1 MNAQMDPESIPTNT
15 GPVASPAQPAL
26 AKTRFNLTV
35 FTHAVVD
42 FFSFVGVSL
51 LPLIATRLDL
61 DNAEKA
67 LILGIGPV
75 ASGGIQPIVAWIS
88 DKTNSRL
95 PGVLGML
102 LAVVCVS
109 LLGYAENFAQ
119 LAALTAVGTM
129 GVGAFHPPAAA
140 ACGQLSKKRSLGMA
154 VFFLAGMLGGM
165 AGNIFAPQYV
175 DIMSTATV
183 EGERVR
189 DAQAGLH
196 ALVWFIPPGLVFT
209 GVLFWAIHTIHHRA
223 HDAHERHG
231 SLPDKERKRRWGAV
245 WLLYVGNI
253 VRFTS
258 NNALIYLLV
267 RFTELHA
274 ARVAKEGTTA
284 DALGTL
290 ASEYNGPIQ
299 AAQQLGMGG
308 FGLVLGATLTPRLE
322 KPMLV
327 GMPVLGAIAIAA
339 VPWAA
344 DAPAEFSYWI
354 ALGLS
359 VLAGM
364 GFGSMIPVTMG
375 IAQRLLPHRTSLA
388 SGLMLG
394 GAWCFAFVGPIT
406 VERLEEAFSLR
417 AGHMATAGF
426 LLLAS
431 VTAALL
437 PGKLLLET
445 AHD

>member
-1 MNAQMDPESIPTNT
+1 MSTPLDSESAPSDP
-15 GPVASPAQPAL
+15 GPAARL
-26 AKTRFNLTV
+26 APPRLARTRFNLTV

-61 DNAEKA
+61 DNREKA
-67 LILGIGPV
+67 IILGIGPV
-75 ASGGIQPIVAWIS
+75 ASGGIQPAVAWVS
-88 DKTNSRL
+88 DKLNSRL
-95 PGVLGML
+95 PGILGML

-119 LAALTAVGTM
+119 LAALTAMGTM
-129 GVGAFHPPAAA
+129 GIGAFHPPAAA
-140 ACGQLSKKRSLGMA
+140 ACGQLSRKRSLGMA

-175 DIMSTATV
+175 DIMSTSNV
-183 EGERVR
+183 EGQRIR

-209 GVLFWAIHTIHHRA
+209 GVLFWAISAIHHRA

-231 SLPDKERKRRWGAV
+231 SLPEKERKRRWRAV

-267 RFTELHA
+267 RFTEIHA
-274 ARVAKEGTTA
+274 ARVAEPGATA
-284 DALGTL
+284 DKLGTL

-322 KPMLV
+322 KPLLI
-327 GMPVLGAIAIAA
+327 GMPLLGAIAIAG
-339 VPWAA
+339 VPFAA
-344 DAPAEFSYWI
+344 DAPAEYSYWA

-394 GAWCFAFVGPIT
+394 GAWCFAFVGPLT

-431 VTAALL
+431 VAAALL